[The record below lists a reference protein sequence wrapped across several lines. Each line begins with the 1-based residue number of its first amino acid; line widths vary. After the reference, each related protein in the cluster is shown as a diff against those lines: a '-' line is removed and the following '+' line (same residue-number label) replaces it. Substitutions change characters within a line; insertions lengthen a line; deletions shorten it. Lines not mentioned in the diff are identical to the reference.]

1 MKRQQK
7 VKTNEYYMFLFSV
20 GYEFS
25 LNLLVVFNFAVILN
39 TLRKCNEDGYVW
51 MALEFIIITC
61 KTFVKTCLFI
71 YSAKYLCY
79 RWR

>member
-1 MKRQQK
+1 MKRQQT
-7 VKTNEYYMFLFSV
+7 VKTNEYYMFLFGG

-39 TLRKCNEDGYVW
+39 ALSQCNEDGYVLLV

-61 KTFVKTCLFI
+61 KTFVKMCLLNIFC
-71 YSAKYLCY
+71 KLFVL
-79 RWR
+79 